1 MKLTF
6 SKYKF
11 ETFFLIPTIVKA
23 PIPNGRWGI
32 CWLHSA
38 IWIDKQL
45 FNYPLWD
52 INISNMEEISFKVIL
67 RGKELDK
74 AEEYLYSIK
83 NAIKEDI
90 VEQNCEFED
99 FDVVI
104 TE

>member
-1 MKLTF
+1 MKGDL
-6 SKYKF
+6 
-11 ETFFLIPTIVKA
+11 
-23 PIPNGRWGI
+23 
-32 CWLHSA
+32 WLLLHAKWVLDWTSDLGDFCNNHPA
-38 IWIDKQL
+38 K
-45 FNYPLWD
+45 D

>member
-1 MKLTF
+1 MIK
-6 SKYKF
+6 
-11 ETFFLIPTIVKA
+11 
-23 PIPNGRWGI
+23 N
-32 CWLHSA
+32 
-38 IWIDKQL
+38 
-45 FNYPLWD
+45 
-52 INISNMEEISFKVIL
+52 INISNMEEISFKIIL

-99 FDVVI
+99 FDIVI

>member
-1 MKLTF
+1 MLYKLCVCAIYDRI
-6 SKYKF
+6 YKI
-11 ETFFLIPTIVKA
+11 T
-23 PIPNGRWGI
+23 
-32 CWLHSA
+32 
-38 IWIDKQL
+38 
-45 FNYPLWD
+45 NYPLWD

-99 FDVVI
+99 FDVLI

>member
-1 MKLTF
+1 MD
-6 SKYKF
+6 
-11 ETFFLIPTIVKA
+11 ENA
-23 PIPNGRWGI
+23 
-32 CWLHSA
+32 
-38 IWIDKQL
+38 
-45 FNYPLWD
+45 YPSLVNNHTLLD
-52 INISNMEEISFKVIL
+52 INISNMEEISFKIIL

>member
-1 MKLTF
+1 
-6 SKYKF
+6 
-11 ETFFLIPTIVKA
+11 
-23 PIPNGRWGI
+23 
-32 CWLHSA
+32 
-38 IWIDKQL
+38 
-45 FNYPLWD
+45 
-52 INISNMEEISFKVIL
+52 MEEISFKIIL

-104 TE
+104 TEYLTTLSLLQRERVK